1 MKVLEEQRECVKFCF
16 KLEKT
21 FTEIFKMLQGYGKNC
36 MSRTQCYEWFNRF
49 KLGRT
54 VIKDNEKSGRPSTST
69 NDVHVEKMRAVIR
82 ENSRLTVREVSEE
95 MGSIICKSSCHL
107 LLTEKLNMHRVA
119 AKFVPRLLTEEQK
132 EKRIAVSRELLDL
145 SNDNKN
151 FLKNVITGGETWIHN
166 YNAEIKAQSLPPTK
180 KSTTK

>member
-69 NDVHVEKMRAVIR
+69 NDVHVEKSA
-82 ENSRLTVREVSEE
+82 RLSEE

-166 YNAEIKAQSLPPTK
+166 YNAEIKAQSLPRPK
-180 KSTTK
+180 KARQSSSIQH

>member
-1 MKVLEEQRECVKFCF
+1 
-16 KLEKT
+16 
-21 FTEIFKMLQGYGKNC
+21 MLQGYGKNC

-69 NDVHVEKMRAVIR
+69 NDVHVEKM
-82 ENSRLTVREVSEE
+82 SEE

-166 YNAEIKAQSLPPTK
+166 YNAEIKAQSLPRPK
-180 KSTTK
+180 KARQSSSIQH